1 MHTYS
6 TICIGESIHSFS
18 FVLISS
24 SAVLFALCPFINV
37 IRWKTLHCIYCF
49 LPVRSSPFPFAV
61 TVLFEFRKM
70 WNYSLAPFVLLLL
83 QLLLLVPPGRD
94 IRRPRKL
101 PAIAT
106 KAAGR
111 QQRNESKNLQLA
123 GPAERERERREDEQE
138 VKERDRG
145 RGWGWAAARTWA
157 RTPGKLTHLDYK
169 HNCHTCLHKC
179 WQDCLISFN

>member
-6 TICIGESIHSFS
+6 TKYIGESIHSFS

-49 LPVRSSPFPFAV
+49 LPVRSSPFPV

-123 GPAERERERREDEQE
+123 GPAERERE
-138 VKERDRG
+138 ERMNRNWKRG
-145 RGWGWAAARTWA
+145 MRLSCSQNLSQNSWQTYTFRLQAQLPHMFAQMLAR
-157 RTPGKLTHLDYK
+157 L
-169 HNCHTCLHKC
+169 
-179 WQDCLISFN
+179 FNFV